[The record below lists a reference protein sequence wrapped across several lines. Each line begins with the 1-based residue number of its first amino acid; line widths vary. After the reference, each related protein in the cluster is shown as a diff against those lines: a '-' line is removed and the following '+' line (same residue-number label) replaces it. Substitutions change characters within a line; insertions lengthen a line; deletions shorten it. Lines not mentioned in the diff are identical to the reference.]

1 MSSTYDRL
9 PIFEI
14 LDFCVFRVLSSIDTI
29 NLFITNYRT
38 LQKTFMCYTHTVY
51 SFLYLNLN
59 KKIFVVSTAVSSLFH
74 QNF

>member
-14 LDFCVFRVLSSIDTI
+14 LDFCVFGVLSSIDTL
-29 NLFITNYRT
+29 NLFTTNYRT
-38 LQKTFMCYTHTVY
+38 LQKALMCFAHTVY
-51 SFLYLNLN
+51 SFSYFNLN
-59 KKIFVVSTAVSSLFH
+59 KKIFVVSTAFSNLFQ